1 MTVSRVSM
9 HMGED
14 VINDIEEGVHNSEE
28 SIDDGEEGVY
38 DGKEDDQ

>member
-14 VINDIEEGVHNSEE
+14 VINDGEEGVDN

-38 DGKEDDQ
+38 DGEEDDQ